1 MQDQRLG
8 DQYYSRKEA
17 QGASEARD
25 PFGSNKDACGKAF
38 RLNFNLLQGGFFL
51 SQVMKRHLMQHK
63 SDFLF
68 PNDMSAAFPCAALVG
83 GNAAFKVWLTSER
96 VSVREADITSGGE
109 AS

>member
-1 MQDQRLG
+1 MR
-8 DQYYSRKEA
+8 EA
-17 QGASEARD
+17 FQTQLQFITGGILSFAGNEA
-25 PFGSNKDACGKAF
+25 P
-38 RLNFNLLQGGFFL
+38 LNATF
-51 SQVMKRHLMQHK
+51 SWDK

-68 PNDMSAAFPCAALVG
+68 PNDMSAALVG

>member
-1 MQDQRLG
+1 MQEGFQTQLQFITG
-8 DQYYSRKEA
+8 GILSFAGNEA
-17 QGASEARD
+17 
-25 PFGSNKDACGKAF
+25 P
-38 RLNFNLLQGGFFL
+38 LNVTF
-51 SQVMKRHLMQHK
+51 SWDE

-68 PNDMSAAFPCAALVG
+68 PNDTSAAFPCTALVR